1 MLTFDSQGLIPVVIV
16 DDETNDVLMV
26 ASMNQEA
33 LRLTRETGETY
44 LFSRSRQ
51 KLWHKGEESGNTQA
65 VRALYV
71 NCEENS
77 LLLRVVQHNGAAC
90 HEGYHS
96 CYYRR
101 LLPDDRLEIVAE
113 RVFDPTEVYHTA
125 KVQSG
130 VTKTS
135 EGSEGKNSLE

>member
-77 LLLRVVQHNGAAC
+77 LLLRVVQRNGAAC

-113 RVFDPTEVYHTA
+113 RIFDPAEVYHTA
-125 KVQSG
+125 KVQSEE
-130 VTKTS
+130 KTH
-135 EGSEGKNSLE
+135 